1 MFRTSQRYA
10 LRNKHFKDVLQLELE
25 LEDNDVLQLELE
37 DVLQLLQEEIDNTTL

>member
-25 LEDNDVLQLELE
+25 LEDKDVLQLKHEE
-37 DVLQLLQEEIDNTTL
+37 DLQLLQEEIDNTTL